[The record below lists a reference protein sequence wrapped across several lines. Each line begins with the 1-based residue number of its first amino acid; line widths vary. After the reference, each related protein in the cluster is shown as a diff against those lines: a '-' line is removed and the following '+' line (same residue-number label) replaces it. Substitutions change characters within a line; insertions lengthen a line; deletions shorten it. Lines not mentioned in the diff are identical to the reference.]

1 LAEPTTVLLIN
12 KPLRTTMLSGKSMS
26 KNPEGYTNNISA
38 EFQNRIQQIIDEQ
51 DCNKKDFPKFVG
63 VSKDV
68 IIRATKY
75 GIIPSLKSLIKIAD
89 KVNVSLTYLLGETD
103 NIEFY
108 LSEKS
113 TTFHIRLE
121 QLANEKGEK
130 YSAISNKMPFA
141 YNSIYEWKRTGCLP
155 SLEYVKPLADYFNVS
170 IDYLLGRTDD
180 RTPYK

>member
-1 LAEPTTVLLIN
+1 MAN
-12 KPLRTTMLSGKSMS
+12 
-26 KNPEGYTNNISA
+26 NPEGTKNVS
-38 EFQNRIQQIIDEQ
+38 EKFQKRIKQIIDEQ
-51 DCNKKDFPKFVG
+51 ECDKKDFPKFVG

-89 KVNVSLTYLLGETD
+89 KVNVSLPYLLGETD
-103 NIEFY
+103 NNDFY
-108 LSEKS
+108 LAENP

-121 QLANEKGEK
+121 QLANERGEK
-130 YSAISNKMPFA
+130 YSTISNKMPFA
-141 YNSIYEWKRTGCLP
+141 YNSLYEWIRTGCLP
-155 SLEYVKPLADYFNVS
+155 SLEYIRPLAAYFKVS